1 MGKKIVNDANTF
13 GGKISKTDGQKK
25 ASNFEAAS
33 RAIVKKAQP
42 CPSL

>member
-1 MGKKIVNDANTF
+1 MAKKIVNANTF
-13 GGKISKTDGQKK
+13 SGKISKTDGQKK

>member
-1 MGKKIVNDANTF
+1 MGKKIVNANTF
-13 GGKISKTDGQKK
+13 GGKITQTGTKKK